1 MIDESKLKSLYE
13 KLINGDTQPIR
24 DWVNKNPQ
32 EAVDLVQKY
41 LNITKTELNKESKAG
56 LKGRVKTK
64 KPKKTRKKKTKK
76 MKLKVKIGGGE
87 PLIHPLLQFPVAII
101 GVVLFF
107 LLQRVDIELWQN
119 GRILDGD

>member
-13 KLINGDTQPIR
+13 KLIKGDTQPIR

-64 KPKKTRKKKTKK
+64 KPKKTRKKKAKK
-76 MKLKVKIGGGE
+76 MKLKVKIGGADREEE
-87 PLIHPLLQFPVAII
+87 PHCPLLEFPAAII
-101 GVVLFF
+101 GVVLYY
-107 LLQRVDIELWQN
+107 LLQRGYDPWAENW
-119 GRILDGD
+119 